1 MMQCDDCVSFMVI
14 DLANGI
20 PPRKSSADESSK
32 APSTTGGRML
42 VFVPSRVRYDI
53 RAPFASASI
62 LRHRIGWKT
71 LNNPPLQERVHR
83 ELLKRVSD
91 VVI

>member
-1 MMQCDDCVSFMVI
+1 
-14 DLANGI
+14 
-20 PPRKSSADESSK
+20 
-32 APSTTGGRML
+32 ML
-42 VFVPSRVRYDI
+42 VFVPSRVRYDT
-53 RAPFASASI
+53 RTPFAPASI

-91 VVI
+91 VAI

>member
-1 MMQCDDCVSFMVI
+1 
-14 DLANGI
+14 
-20 PPRKSSADESSK
+20 
-32 APSTTGGRML
+32 ML
-42 VFVPSRVRYDI
+42 VYIPSRVRYDT
-53 RAPFASASI
+53 RTPFAPASI

-83 ELLKRVSD
+83 ELLKRASD